1 LKVKSELNV
10 AQNLKTMSVT
20 VLEKVKEKTF
30 TLEEYFKREEK
41 TKYKNEFQNGKIIP
55 MAGGTISHGKIGGN
69 VHFYLRTML
78 NDGAKNCE
86 VFNSDQKIFI
96 PAFNHIVYSDTFVV
110 KGKLETYKG
119 GNQAILNPTLVV
131 EVSSDSTAGYD
142 RRGKFRK
149 YQSLASFQE
158 YLLVD
163 QETTMVDVL
172 FRLKNGEW
180 RMKSYVG
187 LDAVI
192 HLQSIDCEL
201 KMADIYENI
210 PDLKDPQ
217 TVLEFDPEAE

>member
-1 LKVKSELNV
+1 
-10 AQNLKTMSVT
+10 MSVT

-41 TKYKNEFQNGKIIP
+41 ATYKNEFQNGKIIP
-55 MAGGTISHGKIGGN
+55 MAGGTISHSDISCNIYHNLRLTLKQEEKKIRIFG
-69 VHFYLRTML
+69 
-78 NDGAKNCE
+78 
-86 VFNSDQKIFI
+86 SDQKIFI

-163 QETTMVDVL
+163 QETPMVDVL
-172 FRLKNGEW
+172 FRLKNGDW

-201 KMADIYENI
+201 KMAAIYENI